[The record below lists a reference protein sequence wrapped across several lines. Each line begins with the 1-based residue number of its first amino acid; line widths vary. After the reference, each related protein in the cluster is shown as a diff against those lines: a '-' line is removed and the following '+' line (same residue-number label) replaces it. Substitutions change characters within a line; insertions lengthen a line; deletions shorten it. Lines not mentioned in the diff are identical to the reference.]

1 MGNPVKRK
9 KSPKR
14 HYDVEMIHDFLE
26 HLRWEYATVHF
37 ENMHPGGRNAEL
49 QEQLAK
55 YMKKYDSVLMYAIVS
70 ETKKS
75 VSDEVVARYREK
87 RARQCE
93 AVLKALDM
101 LKPALGEALTCASR
115 PHTFPTISFDVWRK
129 QIEDTEGREDQPEEL

>member
-14 HYDVEMIHDFLE
+14 HYDVEMIRDFLE

-37 ENMHPGGRNAEL
+37 ENVHPGGRNAEL

-87 RARQCE
+87 REQQCE

-101 LKPALGEALTCASR
+101 LKPALQEAFTCASK
-115 PHTFPTISFDVWRK
+115 PHTFPTISFDAWRK
-129 QIEDTEGREDQPEEL
+129 RIEGTQGQEDQPGDS